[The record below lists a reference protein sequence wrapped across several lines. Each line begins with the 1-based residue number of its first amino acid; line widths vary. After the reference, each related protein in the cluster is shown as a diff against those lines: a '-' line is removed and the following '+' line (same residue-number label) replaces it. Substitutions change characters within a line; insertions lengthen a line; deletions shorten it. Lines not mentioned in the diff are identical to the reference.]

1 MRQVGGQ
8 SNVHDCPRKVGRQS
22 VKCPRGPNFDDFC
35 HSKVWNLQAFKQF
48 QFLSF
53 NKQPKGFFSLVFKI
67 LHINFV
73 NSLFFLTLI
82 CSFMYLITILLFL
95 IEIKVIIEKSRGDVS
110 LMEQDTMENVSQPIK
125 KLKCFFKISYIF
137 DTVRPR
143 DTRLPPARTLQVH
156 VFELGPKRFE
166 LNEFMQ

>member
-1 MRQVGGQ
+1 MSTIVHVRQVGSQ
-8 SNVHDCPRKVGRQS
+8 SNVHVDQIFV
-22 VKCPRGPNFDDFC
+22 DFC

-110 LMEQDTMENVSQPIK
+110 LMEQDTIENISQPIK
-125 KLKCFFKISYIF
+125 KLKSFFKTKCATKCIIS
-137 DTVRPR
+137 
-143 DTRLPPARTLQVH
+143 
-156 VFELGPKRFE
+156 FEVYDSFIGE
-166 LNEFMQ
+166 NILNL